1 MVANIN
7 VDITS
12 IVIIFVLVDN
22 VYSIVVVV
30 IIVFLPSHLLKGF
43 ANPKAKLLSGPECTD
58 R

>member
-12 IVIIFVLVDN
+12 IVIVFILVDN

-30 IIVFLPSHLLKGF
+30 IVVFLSSHLL
-43 ANPKAKLLSGPECTD
+43 
-58 R
+58 